1 MPSPTL
7 CTNADVFTFMGI
19 TAPTPAQ
26 TALMT
31 MLRTGVEKDIIN
43 YARWAVVETAMVVYL
58 PRPNVAHGS
67 TVYTSDFSVGAAP
80 SRTRLQLP
88 QMYITTITDIWE
100 DTAAIGTATGSFSS
114 DTKLTANVGYHL
126 ETDDAGVSWNGGV
139 LRVGATWSN
148 IPGTI
153 KASFTCGFSESALAG
168 SFYDLRLKTI
178 QEVADI
184 WVTRQCM
191 QQVYV
196 TGLNGDTSGTVARE
210 KLGPW
215 EIAYRDPGASSS
227 VERDGSS
234 LSERIRCFLQ
244 DNGYVYCGVGV

>member
-1 MPSPTL
+1 MPTL
-7 CTNADVFTFMGI
+7 CSNADVFTFMGI

-26 TALMT
+26 TTLMT
-31 MLRTGVEKDIIN
+31 MLRTGAEQDVIHFC
-43 YARWAVVETAMVVYL
+43 RWAVVETSMTLYL

-67 TVYTSDFSVGAAP
+67 TVYTSDFSVGGYP

-88 QMYITTITDIWE
+88 QMYVTAITDIWE
-100 DTAAIGTATGSFSS
+100 DTSAIGTTGFAT
-114 DTKLTANVGYHL
+114 DTKLTANVNYHL
-126 ETDDAGVSWNGGV
+126 ETDDGTVSWNAGV
-139 LRVGATWSN
+139 LRVDNAWSN

-153 KASFTCGFSESALAG
+153 KAQFTCGFSEALLAG
-168 SFYDLRLKTI
+168 GFYDLRLKTI
-178 QEVADI
+178 QECADLWI
-184 WVTRQCM
+184 SRQRM

-215 EIAYRDPGASSS
+215 EIAYRDPGVSSS
-227 VERDGSS
+227 AERGGNS
-234 LSERIRCFLQ
+234 LSERMRSFLQ